1 MFEIDIKRLRE
12 FFSQNKE
19 KIDLTFEGAFRS
31 AIKRYYERYQY
42 CKKIIVEYSSKGN
55 LLSIT
60 IDSATIK
67 KIQIVGK
74 VTDLKIIEI
83 LKGNVTADFP
93 NVDYL
98 GLDRSLQTSVERTL
112 GYVTLI
118 FSEDPEAFGGPIL
131 KQLKGRKDIKEALS
145 LPDVDPAFLIL
156 ADSITVENSYYE
168 DNDPTRSLFHEKTL
182 LNKDQSFFVVD
193 YTLAVA
199 SDGEITDTDRV
210 QKIFEAA
217 INTFPP
223 STECVLHGW

>member
-1 MFEIDIKRLRE
+1 MFEIDVKRLKE
-12 FFSQNKE
+12 FFSQDKE

-55 LLSIT
+55 QLSLA

-67 KIQIVGK
+67 RIRIVGK
-74 VTDLKIIEI
+74 VTDLKILEI

-93 NVDYL
+93 NIDYL
-98 GLDRSLQTSVERTL
+98 RLDRSLQTSVERTL

-118 FSEDPEAFGGPIL
+118 FSEDPEATGGPIL
-131 KQLKGRKDIKEALS
+131 KQLKGRKDIKETHS
-145 LPDVDPAFLIL
+145 LPDVDPEFLIL

-168 DNDPTRSLFHEKTL
+168 GDDPTTSLFHEKAL
-182 LNKDQSFFVVD
+182 LNRDQSLFILD

-199 SDGEITDTDRV
+199 SDGEITDTERV
-210 QKIFEAA
+210 QKIFDAA
-217 INTFPP
+217 INIFPP
-223 STECVLHGW
+223 SAECTINGW